1 MYMAK
6 LVSRFMAVT
15 FTLLSTMVAVPTA
28 GNAQQT
34 FVVSVDR
41 GGLISARVNQVSRL
55 RSSGQRVEIRGTCLS
70 SCTMLLGSGNV
81 CVSPNAVL
89 GFHGPSSY
97 GRRLQPADFERWSQ
111 EIARHYTP
119 QLRSWYL
126 NKARYRTNGFYEI
139 SGHELI
145 RMGYQAC

>member
-1 MYMAK
+1 MFFSK
-6 LVSRFMAVT
+6 LVIRIAVT
-15 FTLLSTMVAVPTA
+15 AFITWTSLTTLPTRA
-28 GNAQQT
+28 TAQQIY
-34 FVVSVDR
+34 VVNADR
-41 GGLISARVNQVSRL
+41 GGLISSRVTQVRKL

-81 CVSPNAVL
+81 CVYPNAVL

-119 QLRSWYL
+119 QLRNWYL
-126 NKARYRTNGFYEI
+126 NTARYRTNGFYQI
-139 SGHELI
+139 SGRELI
-145 RMGYQAC
+145 RMGYKRC